1 MGLLSFLFKPLINN
15 IKGNIGER
23 KVDAKLNPLFFGKVY
38 HQQINNLILIDDNN
52 KTHQID
58 HVEIRENGIFCI
70 ETKNYKGW
78 IFGDENS
85 SKWTQCIYKEKNQ
98 FLNPLKQN
106 KSHVYHLNQVLG
118 KEYMINSL
126 VVMVQNNAGRINCN
140 NVINLRDLRRYL
152 KNYECDNKLSIEE
165 IDLIYNKLINA
176 SIKITNKEHVNNIKK
191 TQIEL
196 NNGICPRCGGKLI
209 KKVGKYGEFLGCS
222 NYPKCKFIKNNNV

>member
-85 SKWTQCIYKEKNQ
+85 SK
-98 FLNPLKQN
+98 
-106 KSHVYHLNQVLG
+106 
-118 KEYMINSL
+118 
-126 VVMVQNNAGRINCN
+126 
-140 NVINLRDLRRYL
+140 
-152 KNYECDNKLSIEE
+152 
-165 IDLIYNKLINA
+165 
-176 SIKITNKEHVNNIKK
+176 
-191 TQIEL
+191 
-196 NNGICPRCGGKLI
+196 
-209 KKVGKYGEFLGCS
+209 
-222 NYPKCKFIKNNNV
+222 